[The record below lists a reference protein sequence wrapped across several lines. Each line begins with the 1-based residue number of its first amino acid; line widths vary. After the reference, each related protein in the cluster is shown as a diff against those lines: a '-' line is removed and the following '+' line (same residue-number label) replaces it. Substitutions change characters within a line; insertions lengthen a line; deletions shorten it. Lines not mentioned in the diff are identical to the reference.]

1 MKNRKLNIKKSKKKN
16 MFKLDLQGGKHTMI
30 THNSKINKRFLKKS
44 KRRNNSKKKSRKL
57 QKSSKLHI
65 KQRAG
70 SGIIKPFRALRN
82 KALITKDDPE
92 DFFKKHKGHYVKKD
106 DIFYVLLDYYKD
118 KFYVFI
124 DKGNNN
130 FSWFTIN
137 NDYISYIIKNI
148 YKNETDDTALKLY
161 TGNDTNDF
169 YIETEDDKT
178 NRIERYNTYYNKY
191 KKYLDSY
198 KDKLSETKE
207 IIENEPEKFFENNK
221 GHYVEI
227 DDIFYV
233 LLDFYKDTFYFFID
247 KGNNNF
253 SWFKI
258 NFDNIKGIKGIKHI
272 IKNIYKNETDDTP
285 LELYTD
291 DNTND
296 FYIESDDDKTN
307 RIERYNTYYNKY
319 KKYLDSYKDKLSE
332 TKEIIENE
340 PEKFFENNKGHYVEI
355 DDIFYVL
362 LDFYKDT
369 FYFFIDKGNNNF
381 SWLKINF
388 DDIEGIEDIIEH
400 IYKNETDDTALKFYT
415 GDNIESDD
423 DKTNRIERY
432 NTYYNKYKKY
442 LDSYKDKLSDRIN
455 NINNPETFIKNNLG
469 KAFINSEKYK
479 LLTSY
484 DTSGNDFK
492 LYTIDNNIID
502 INNIKNYSEEEY
514 KGKSYYTWNK
524 NIDFLVD
531 KLEFDENTLPII
543 KYDDLL
549 KNAYIK
555 LNKHYIENYNN
566 KDKYDELIKSL
577 TELYINLPSSDTE
590 IDLDQCNCID
600 KCKIYL
606 QIMANKIDENPEEL
620 NIEAKKYFTDII
632 VKAEQTEP
640 NFIINYRDAYN
651 KSPWKYSNDIKIQYT
666 LIDFTVRANNNNICI
681 PHALELNIPKKNEDL
696 SDWYVEDFR
705 TKIPSYKKLYDPKFN
720 TRSKIRYAIERC
732 LFPKKTNSDNK
743 DDNLSVYNP
752 DEIRGIFIPLDV
764 EIREDG
770 EIQENKTN
778 HANMIYIEKNTVD
791 ENTVDENTFDENTF
805 DENTVDKNK
814 THLTLHLFDPN
825 TKPVDY
831 IKGRLE
837 DVVESI
843 NNAKP
848 DEYIIDEVNVLN
860 LNLPFEYD
868 AGEGQRWTET
878 KEKIE
883 TRNKDIAIHNLL
895 PNGWI
900 DAGIC
905 GSVTWFIF
913 ILWSIVCE
921 VENISFKSMYKDIC
935 YPLYLCKSKFFC
947 DKSNQLLLKYIMEKE
962 DSNVA
967 CEETLNIWGKNKL
980 KKDDEEKNKI
990 RKSLKQIYVSFLY
1003 LIMKFLEWG
1012 TNQNKDEKNITLYKY
1027 KTIIRALE
1035 MLKYQKEHNTEIK
1048 PDSIESGGRRKKSNR
1063 RKLRTSRKRTLKSKR
1078 RRKSKKR

>member
-191 KKYLDSY
+191 KTQLDRY
-198 KDKLSETKE
+198 TDKLLDRIKKDPET
-207 IIENEPEKFFENNK
+207 FFENNK
-221 GHYVEI
+221 GHY
-227 DDIFYV
+227 
-233 LLDFYKDTFYFFID
+233 
-247 KGNNNF
+247 
-253 SWFKI
+253 
-258 NFDNIKGIKGIKHI
+258 
-272 IKNIYKNETDDTP
+272 
-285 LELYTD
+285 
-291 DNTND
+291 
-296 FYIESDDDKTN
+296 
-307 RIERYNTYYNKY
+307 Y
-319 KKYLDSYKDKLSE
+319 KKKSK
-332 TKEIIENE
+332 T
-340 PEKFFENNKGHYVEI
+340 
-355 DDIFYVL
+355 FYVL

-469 KAFINSEKYK
+469 KAFINREKYN

-514 KGKSYYTWNK
+514 KVKSYYKWNEA
-524 NIDFLVD
+524 IYFLVD

-566 KDKYDELIKSL
+566 KDKYDELIESL
-577 TELYINLPSSDTE
+577 TTLYKNSSSSDTE

-791 ENTVDENTFDENTF
+791 ENTVDENTFDENTFDENTVDENTF